1 VNPQLRDI
9 MNKTDT
15 IYVAGHR
22 GLAGSA
28 IWRHLENEGFS
39 NLVGFSSSELDL
51 TNRPAV
57 LEMMA
62 RIKPDVVIDAAAK
75 VGGIHANDT
84 YPAEFL
90 SDNLQIQLNVMD
102 AAHQAGVPRLLFL
115 GSSCIYPKFAEQPIK
130 ESSLLTGA
138 LEETNSA
145 YGIAKIAGILQVQSM
160 RKQYGHRWISAMP
173 TNLYGPND
181 NYHPENSHVLAAFIR
196 RFHEA
201 KKSGAESVTIWGTGS
216 PLREFMHVDDLASAV
231 VFLLENYDDPETINV
246 GSGQEISISDLAVL
260 VAETVGFE
268 GSIDHDLS
276 QPDGT
281 PRKMLDSSRLHALGW
296 KPRWELPQGI
306 ADAYEWFVQNPANIR
321 SV

>member
-1 VNPQLRDI
+1 

-39 NLVGFSSSELDL
+39 NLVGFTSSELDL

-57 LEMMA
+57 LDMMA

-102 AAHQAGVPRLLFL
+102 AAHQAGVARLLFL

-130 ESSLLTGA
+130 ESSLLTGP

-145 YGIAKIAGILQVQSM
+145 YGIAKIAGILQVQAM

-201 KKSGAESVTIWGTGS
+201 KMSGAESVTIWGTGS

-260 VAETVGFE
+260 VATTVGFE
-268 GSIDHDLS
+268 GSINHDLS

-296 KPRWELPQGI
+296 KPRWELPEGI
-306 ADAYEWFVQNPANIR
+306 ADAYEWFVENPANLR

>member
-1 VNPQLRDI
+1 
-9 MNKTDT
+9 MKKTDT

-28 IWRHLENEGFS
+28 IWRHLESEGFS

-51 TNRPAV
+51 TNRPTV

-62 RIKPDVVIDAAAK
+62 RITPDVVIDAAAK

-102 AAHQAGVPRLLFL
+102 AAHQAGVARLLFL

-130 ESSLLTGA
+130 ESALLTGA

-145 YGIAKIAGILQVQSM
+145 YGIAKIAGILQVQAM

-201 KKSGAESVTIWGTGS
+201 KMSGAESVTIWGTGS

-231 VFLLENYDDPETINV
+231 VFLLEHYDDPETINV
-246 GSGQEISISDLAVL
+246 GSGQEISISDLAKL
-260 VAETVGFE
+260 IAEIVGFD
-268 GSIDHDLS
+268 GSINHDLS

-296 KPRWELPQGI
+296 KPRWELREGI
-306 ADAYEWFVQNPANIR
+306 ADAYEWFSQNPAILR

>member
-1 VNPQLRDI
+1 

-39 NLVGFSSSELDL
+39 NLVGFTSSELDL

-57 LEMMA
+57 LDMMA

-102 AAHQAGVPRLLFL
+102 AAHQAGVARLLFL

-145 YGIAKIAGILQVQSM
+145 YGIAKIAGILQVQAM

-201 KKSGAESVTIWGTGS
+201 KMSGAESVTIWGTGE

-260 VAETVGFE
+260 VATTVGFE
-268 GSIDHDLS
+268 GSINHDLS

-296 KPRWELPQGI
+296 KPRWELSEGI
-306 ADAYEWFVQNPANIR
+306 ADAYEWFVENPANLR

>member
-1 VNPQLRDI
+1 

-28 IWRHLENEGFS
+28 IWRHLEHEGFS
-39 NLVGFSSSELDL
+39 NLVGFTSSELDL

-102 AAHQAGVPRLLFL
+102 AAHQAGVALLPFL
-115 GSSCIYPKFAEQPIK
+115 GSSCIYPKFAEQPIN

-138 LEETNSA
+138 LE
-145 YGIAKIAGILQVQSM
+145 
-160 RKQYGHRWISAMP
+160 
-173 TNLYGPND
+173 
-181 NYHPENSHVLAAFIR
+181 
-196 RFHEA
+196 
-201 KKSGAESVTIWGTGS
+201 
-216 PLREFMHVDDLASAV
+216 
-231 VFLLENYDDPETINV
+231 
-246 GSGQEISISDLAVL
+246 
-260 VAETVGFE
+260 
-268 GSIDHDLS
+268 
-276 QPDGT
+276 
-281 PRKMLDSSRLHALGW
+281 
-296 KPRWELPQGI
+296 
-306 ADAYEWFVQNPANIR
+306 
-321 SV
+321 

>member
-1 VNPQLRDI
+1 

-28 IWRHLENEGFS
+28 IWRHLEKEGYS
-39 NLVGFSSSELDL
+39 NLVGFTSSELDL

-62 RIKPDVVIDAAAK
+62 RIKPDMVIDAAAK

-102 AAHQAGVPRLLFL
+102 AAHQAGVARLLFL

-145 YGIAKIAGILQVQSM
+145 YGIAKIAGILQVQAM

-201 KKSGAESVTIWGTGS
+201 KMSGAESVTIWGTGS

-231 VFLLENYDDPETINV
+231 VFLSENYDDPETINV

-260 VAETVGFE
+260 VATTVGFE

-296 KPRWELPQGI
+296 KPRWELPEGI
-306 ADAYEWFVQNPANIR
+306 ADAYEWFVQNPANLR

>member
-1 VNPQLRDI
+1 
-9 MNKTDT
+9 
-15 IYVAGHR
+15 
-22 GLAGSA
+22 
-28 IWRHLENEGFS
+28 
-39 NLVGFSSSELDL
+39 
-51 TNRPAV
+51 
-57 LEMMA
+57 MMA
-62 RIKPDVVIDAAAK
+62 RIKPGVVIDAAAK

-102 AAHQAGVPRLLFL
+102 AAHQAGVARLLFL

-145 YGIAKIAGILQVQSM
+145 YGIAKIAGILQVQAM

-201 KKSGAESVTIWGTGS
+201 KMSGAKSVTIWGTGS

-260 VAETVGFE
+260 VATTVGFE

-296 KPRWELPQGI
+296 KPRWELPEGI
-306 ADAYEWFVQNPANIR
+306 ADAYEWFVQNPANLR